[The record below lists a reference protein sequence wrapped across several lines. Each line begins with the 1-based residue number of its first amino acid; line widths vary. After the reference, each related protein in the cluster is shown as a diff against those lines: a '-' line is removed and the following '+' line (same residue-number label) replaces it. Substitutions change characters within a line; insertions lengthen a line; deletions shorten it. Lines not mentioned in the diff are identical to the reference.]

1 VKTVVVKIVA
11 SLLLLIGAAAPARAQ
26 MPPGGGELPPIEVQ
40 KLRPNLFLLTGAHA
54 NTVVFVRSKDV
65 VVIDTKGPTSWWGG
79 AIADEVKRLSRLPI
93 TTIINTSA
101 SGSHV
106 GGNPAFSGK
115 AEIIAHEYAAADMR
129 KMTSM
134 FIKPTGGGLP
144 TRTFKDRLTVGS
156 GAERLELYYFGPS
169 AMRSGIFV
177 VIPALR
183 VLITGIAFGGKFLPA
198 LTRPPYGG
206 NGVEYPATLSKAL
219 PLTREIDTIVPARGG
234 AAKPQALAV
243 HRDFMRG
250 FLEYVRQAK
259 KTGKTPAAAARAWKI
274 PPRFAGYTADPNLVL
289 GGIETIYRQLP

>member
-1 VKTVVVKIVA
+1 
-11 SLLLLIGAAAPARAQ
+11 

-40 KLRPNLFLLTGAHA
+40 KLRPNLLLITGAHA

-65 VVIDTKGPTSWWGG
+65 VVIDTKGPRPWWGG
-79 AIADEVKRLSRLPI
+79 AIADEVKRLTSLPI

-106 GGNPAFSGK
+106 GGNPAFSGGK
-115 AEIIAHEYAAADMR
+115 MEIIAHEYAAADMR

-134 FIKPTGGGLP
+134 FTKPTGGGLP

-169 AMRSGIFV
+169 AMRAGIFV

-183 VLITGIAFGGKFLPA
+183 VLVTGIAFGGKFLPA
-198 LTRPPYGG
+198 ITRPPYGG
-206 NGVEYPATLSKAL
+206 SGVEYPNTLTKAL
-219 PLTREIDTIVPARGG
+219 SLTREIDMIIPARGG
-234 AAKPQALAV
+234 VAKPQDLEV
-243 HRDFMRG
+243 HRDFMRD
-250 FLEYVRQAK
+250 FLEYTRQAK
-259 KTGKTPAAAARAWKI
+259 KAGKTPAAAAKAWKI
-274 PPRFAGYTADPNLVL
+274 PSRFAGYTADPMLVL